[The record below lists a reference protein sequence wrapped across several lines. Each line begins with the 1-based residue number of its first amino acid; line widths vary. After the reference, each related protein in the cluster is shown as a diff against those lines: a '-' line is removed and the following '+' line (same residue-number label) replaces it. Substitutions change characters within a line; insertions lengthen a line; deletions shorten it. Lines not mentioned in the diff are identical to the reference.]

1 MPPGLIVA
9 ALAAGLS
16 ARPEAY
22 RSRRALTPDPSPD
35 IATPRAISKIAPAA
49 TPATANVMGST
60 SVPPF
65 VGPASS

>member
-1 MPPGLIVA
+1 
-9 ALAAGLS
+9 
-16 ARPEAY
+16 
-22 RSRRALTPDPSPD
+22 LTPDPSPD